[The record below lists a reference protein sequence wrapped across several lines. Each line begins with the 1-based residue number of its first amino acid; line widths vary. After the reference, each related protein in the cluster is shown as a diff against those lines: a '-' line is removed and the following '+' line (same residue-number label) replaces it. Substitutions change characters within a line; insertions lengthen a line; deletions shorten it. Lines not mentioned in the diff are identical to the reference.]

1 MRSCRDTHLL
11 LTSTPAARTVAA
23 LSLAMALLLLLPAMP
38 LPALAGTATNSL
50 TSQTTVSTACNVSG
64 NTLSFGNAINPISG
78 AAVTG
83 SSTLTIECTATTP
96 YTVALSAGVN
106 AGGITNF
113 LNRKMVNG
121 AYTLAYQLYV
131 DNGYTQVWG
140 NGTGSSVYSG
150 TGSGGLQYVT
160 IYGRIPSLTG
170 TVPGTYTDTVTVTV
184 TY

>member
-1 MRSCRDTHLL
+1 MRSRQDTHLL
-11 LTSTPAARTVAA
+11 LLTLLAVPVASA
-23 LSLAMALLLLLPAMP
+23 W
-38 LPALAGTATNSL
+38 AGTATNSL
-50 TSQTTVSTACNVSG
+50 TSQTTVTTACNVSG
-64 NTLSFGNAINPISG
+64 NTLAFGSAINPISG

-113 LNRKMVNG
+113 LNRKMANG

-150 TGSGGLQYVT
+150 TGSGGLQNVT

>member
-11 LTSTPAARTVAA
+11 LTSTPAARTAAA
-23 LSLAMALLLLLPAMP
+23 LSLAMLLPA

-50 TSQTTVSTACNVSG
+50 SSQTTVSTACNVSG

-78 AAVTG
+78 TAVTG

-96 YTVALSAGVN
+96 YTVALSAGIN
-106 AGGITNF
+106 AGGVTNF